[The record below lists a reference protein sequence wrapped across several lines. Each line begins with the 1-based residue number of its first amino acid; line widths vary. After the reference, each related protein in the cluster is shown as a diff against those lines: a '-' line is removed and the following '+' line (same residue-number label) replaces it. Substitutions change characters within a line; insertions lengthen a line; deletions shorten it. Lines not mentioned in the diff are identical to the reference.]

1 MDASAWGSSNLSGE
15 EGVHMLF
22 ILLGKLI
29 LLILGR
35 WRDFCLTGDLEDQ
48 LVFSWMAWQGQPQ
61 GQDYTGFFTSV
72 FCCSRDH
79 FSTHVGSTW

>member
-48 LVFSWMAWQGQPQ
+48 LVFLWMAW
-61 GQDYTGFFTSV
+61 
-72 FCCSRDH
+72 
-79 FSTHVGSTW
+79 